1 MLAIV
6 GIETL
11 MNLKAASLF
20 SYSGKYIISQIYYT
34 YKYPIFV
41 IFFSKMK
48 YGHTCLK
55 LIDSE
60 LWTHGTLQRQQ
71 TGK

>member
-11 MNLKAASLF
+11 MNLKAVSLF
-20 SYSGKYIISQIYYT
+20 SYSGKYIISQIHYI

-41 IFFSKMK
+41 IFF
-48 YGHTCLK
+48 L
-55 LIDSE
+55 
-60 LWTHGTLQRQQ
+60 R
-71 TGK
+71 

>member
-6 GIETL
+6 SIETL

-20 SYSGKYIISQIYYT
+20 SYSGKYIISQIHYI

-41 IFFSKMK
+41 IFF
-48 YGHTCLK
+48 L
-55 LIDSE
+55 
-60 LWTHGTLQRQQ
+60 R
-71 TGK
+71 